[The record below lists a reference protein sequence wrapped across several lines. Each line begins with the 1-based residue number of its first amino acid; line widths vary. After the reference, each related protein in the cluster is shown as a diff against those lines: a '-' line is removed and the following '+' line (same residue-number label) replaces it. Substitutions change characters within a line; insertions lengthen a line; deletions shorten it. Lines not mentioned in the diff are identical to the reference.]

1 MSADLT
7 PREALFAQLV
17 SVPGAVP
24 TQAARQ
30 AGYSNASVEAC
41 RVQQRPDVQ
50 VEIAARKAE
59 LAAKLDAIALQGA
72 TLLAEPD
79 ALARCRPDDT
89 SKIVARSVTTA
100 ALLRGEATA
109 ITANTTVSVN
119 VELQAKA
126 SDLATLFGVDPARV
140 LADLQGD

>member
-50 VEIAARKAE
+50 AEIAARKAQ
-59 LAAKLDAIALQGA
+59 LAESFDAIA
-72 TLLAEPD
+72 
-79 ALARCRPDDT
+79 ARCTALIPGKLPDTRADDL
-89 SKIVARSVTTA
+89 SKIASRSVTTA

-126 SDLATLFGVDPARV
+126 SDLAALFGVDPQRV
-140 LADLQGD
+140 LADLTGD